1 MPVLRRHLRI
11 ARTLRKEWLNPTVP
25 IMTLC
30 RVIYTSHMAPL
41 VDMQALVAQAQK
53 NNRRS
58 GITGALTTLQSNFF
72 QYLEG
77 DAAAVDQLFLA
88 IQNDARH
95 FQVKLLERREIP
107 RRLFADWTMAH
118 MVWNEDMR
126 AVFHSFSPGA
136 PLDLYETDPST
147 AAPLFRAW
155 MALLPRN

>member
-1 MPVLRRHLRI
+1 
-11 ARTLRKEWLNPTVP
+11 
-25 IMTLC
+25 MTLC
-30 RVIYTSHMAPL
+30 RLIYTSRMAPL
-41 VDMQALVAQAQK
+41 VDLQALVAQAQE
-53 NNRRS
+53 NNLVL
-58 GITGALTTLQSNFF
+58 GITGALTTLEGNFF

-77 DAAAVDQLFLA
+77 DAAAVDRLFQT
-88 IQNDARH
+88 IQRDARH
-95 FQVKLLERREIP
+95 FRVKILERREIP

-155 MALLPRN
+155 MALLERR